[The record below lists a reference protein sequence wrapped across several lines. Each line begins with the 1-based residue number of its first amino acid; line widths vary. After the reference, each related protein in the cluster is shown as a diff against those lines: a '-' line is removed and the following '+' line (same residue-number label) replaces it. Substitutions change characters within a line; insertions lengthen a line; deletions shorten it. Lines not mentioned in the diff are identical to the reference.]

1 MPNSWQTEGGLRR
14 TNRILPAT
22 TMADMSMAKKA
33 VNTVVTAMITTI
45 ITVTIRRQS
54 RNNPAE

>member
-1 MPNSWQTEGGLRR
+1 MRR